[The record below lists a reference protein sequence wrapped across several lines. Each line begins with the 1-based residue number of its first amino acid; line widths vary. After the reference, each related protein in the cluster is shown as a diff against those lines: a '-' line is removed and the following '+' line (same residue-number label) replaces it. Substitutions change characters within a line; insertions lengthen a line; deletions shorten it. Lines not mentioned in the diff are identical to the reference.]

1 MLSAFISAFRTP
13 DLRKKILFTLM
24 IIALYRLGAQMPSP
38 GIDYAAV
45 QSCLDA
51 APDDDTGVFGLLNMF
66 TGGALLQLSV
76 FALGVMPYITASI
89 IMQLLTVVIPRLE
102 QLRKE
107 GQPGQAKITQYTR
120 YLTLGLA
127 LLQASGYIA
136 LARSGIL
143 FNTECPTPIL
153 PDLSGTEVGAPY
165 WLSVVTVVAVMVA
178 GTAIIM
184 WFGEQI
190 TERGVG
196 NGMSLMIFASIAA
209 QMPGQFWGLQQSEGW
224 FMFSAILA
232 VGIAIMVA
240 VVFIEQSQR
249 RIPVQYAKKMVG
261 RRMYG
266 GTSTYIPLKVNQAG
280 IIPVIF
286 GSSLLYIPTLFLQLN
301 QNTDSWWA
309 GFVDRYLINQGS
321 WVYILTY
328 TALIIF
334 FTYFYV
340 SITFKVD
347 DVAENMKKAGGFIP
361 GVRPGK
367 PTATYLQRVLSRL
380 TFPGSL
386 YLATIAILPNLAII
400 AFGNQQLFAQFP
412 FGGTSVLIMVGVGLE
427 SVKQIES
434 QLMQRHYEG
443 FLR

>member
-1 MLSAFISAFRTP
+1 
-13 DLRKKILFTLM
+13 
-24 IIALYRLGAQMPSP
+24 
-38 GIDYAAV
+38 
-45 QSCLDA
+45 
-51 APDDDTGVFGLLNMF
+51 
-66 TGGALLQLSV
+66 
-76 FALGVMPYITASI
+76 
-89 IMQLLTVVIPRLE
+89 
-102 QLRKE
+102 
-107 GQPGQAKITQYTR
+107 
-120 YLTLGLA
+120 
-127 LLQASGYIA
+127 
-136 LARSGIL
+136 
-143 FNTECPTPIL
+143 
-153 PDLSGTEVGAPY
+153 
-165 WLSVVTVVAVMVA
+165 
-178 GTAIIM
+178 M

-196 NGMSLMIFASIAA
+196 NGMSLLIFASIAA
-209 QMPGQFWGLQQSEGW
+209 QMPGQFWSLRKSEGW
-224 FMFSAILA
+224 FMFSVIIGLC
-232 VGIAIMVA
+232 IAIMVA
-240 VVFIEQSQR
+240 VIFIEQSQR

-280 IIPVIF
+280 VVPVIF
-286 GSSLLYIPTLFLQLN
+286 GSSLLYIPTLFRQLN
-301 QNTDSWWA
+301 QNSDSEWV
-309 GFVDRYLINQGS
+309 GFIDRYLLNQGS
-321 WVYILTY
+321 WVYITLY
-328 TALIIF
+328 AFLIIF

-386 YLATIAILPNLAII
+386 YLAAIAILPNLAII
-400 AFGNQQLFAQFP
+400 AFGNQQLFAQFA

>member
-1 MLSAFISAFRTP
+1 MLSAFVSAFKTP
-13 DLRKKILFTLM
+13 DLRKKILFTLF
-24 IIALYRLGAQMPSP
+24 IIALYRLGAQTPSP
-38 GIDYAAV
+38 GIDYATV
-45 QSCLDA
+45 QACIAPLQDA
-51 APDDDTGVFGLLNMF
+51 DSDSAGVFGILNLF

-107 GQPGQAKITQYTR
+107 GQPGQAKINQYTR
-120 YLTLGLA
+120 YLTVGLA
-127 LLQASGYIA
+127 TLQAAGYIA
-136 LARSGIL
+136 LARNGTLMGADCPGMLPNLSDQGIP
-143 FNTECPTPIL
+143 F
-153 PDLSGTEVGAPY
+153 
-165 WLSVVTVVAVMVA
+165 WLSIVTVVAVMVA
-178 GTAIIM
+178 GTTMIM
-184 WFGEQI
+184 WFGEQV

-196 NGMSLMIFASIAA
+196 NGMSLMIFASIASA
-209 QMPGQFWGLQQSEGW
+209 LPGQFWTLQQTEGW
-224 FMFSAILA
+224 FLFGIIVV

-266 GTSTYIPLKVNQAG
+266 GTNTYIPIKVNQAG

-286 GSSLLYIPTLFLQLN
+286 GSSLLYIPTLLLQLN
-301 QNTDSWWA
+301 QGSDSAWVSFVSTYLTD
-309 GFVDRYLINQGS
+309 QGS
-321 WVYILTY
+321 WVYISMY
-328 TALIIF
+328 ALMIIF

-340 SITFKVD
+340 SITFRAD
-347 DVAENMKKAGGFIP
+347 DIADNMKKAGGFVP

-367 PTATYLQRVLSRL
+367 PTASYLQQVLSRL
-380 TFPGSL
+380 TFPGSI
-386 YLATIAILPNLAII
+386 YLALIAILPNLAIVI
-400 AFGNQQLFAQFP
+400 MGNQDLFAQFP

-427 SVKQIES
+427 SVRQIES
-434 QLMQRHYEG
+434 QLEQRHYQG

>member
-24 IIALYRLGAQMPSP
+24 VIALYRLGAQTPSP

-45 QSCLDA
+45 QNCLDA
-51 APDDDTGVFGLLNMF
+51 APDDDTGVFGLLNLF

-153 PDLSGTEVGAPY
+153 PDLSGTDAGAPY
-165 WLSVVTVVAVMVA
+165 WLSVVSVVAVMVA
-178 GTAIIM
+178 GTAMIM

-209 QMPGQFWGLQQSEGW
+209 QMPGQFWALRESEGW
-224 FMFSAILA
+224 FMFASILA

-301 QNTDSWWA
+301 QNTESGWA
-309 GFVDRYLINQGS
+309 SFVDRHLINQGS

-328 TALIIF
+328 AALIIF

-361 GVRPGK
+361 GVRPGR
-367 PTATYLQRVLSRL
+367 PTATYLSRVLSRL

>member
-24 IIALYRLGAQMPSP
+24 IIGLYRLGAQMPSP
-38 GIDYAAV
+38 GVDYAMV
-45 QSCLDA
+45 QSCLNAQPTDES
-51 APDDDTGVFGLLNMF
+51 GVFGLLNLF

-107 GQPGQAKITQYTR
+107 GQPGQVKITQYTR

-136 LARSGIL
+136 LARSGML
-143 FNTECPTPIL
+143 FQTQCPGIL
-153 PDLSGTEVGAPY
+153 PDLSETSAGIPF
-165 WLSVVTVVAVMVA
+165 WMSIVTVVIVMVA
-178 GTAIIM
+178 GSAMIM

-196 NGMSLMIFASIAA
+196 NGMSLLIFASIAA
-209 QMPGQFWGLQQSEGW
+209 QMPSQFWALRESEGW
-224 FMFSAILA
+224 FMFA
-232 VGIAIMVA
+232 VIMSLCLAIMVA
-240 VVFIEQSQR
+240 VIFIEQSQR
-249 RIPVQYAKKMVG
+249 RIPVQYAKKMIG
-261 RRMYG
+261 RKMYG

-280 IIPVIF
+280 IVPVIF
-286 GSSLLYIPTLFLQLN
+286 GSSLLYIPTLFRQLN
-301 QNTDSWWA
+301 QNSESQWVD
-309 GFVDRYLINQGS
+309 FIDRYLLNQGS
-321 WVYILTY
+321 WVYISLY
-328 TALIIF
+328 ALLIIF

-361 GVRPGK
+361 GVRPGN

-400 AFGNQQLFAQFP
+400 AFGNQQLFAQFA